1 MSWKFILI
9 KLKANLK
16 MFIKNKTWKSK
27 MLKQARLIN
36 ILIRKKNRKSMYLM
50 RTLQSIAY
58 FRARI
63 LRKKIKMIGSKAIA
77 WWTGKVK
84 NLIKLIIKALK
95 VCIKSLLA
103 VTLTLIIRERL
114 KIMKL
119 KTPIR
124 KKTKIILPTKSLKC
138 TKTNNKRHK

>member
-1 MSWKFILI
+1 M
-9 KLKANLK
+9 
-16 MFIKNKTWKSK
+16 
-27 MLKQARLIN
+27 
-36 ILIRKKNRKSMYLM
+36 
-50 RTLQSIAY
+50 
-58 FRARI
+58 
-63 LRKKIKMIGSKAIA
+63 
-77 WWTGKVK
+77 K

-119 KTPIR
+119 KIPIR

>member
-50 RTLQSIAY
+50 RTLQSIAN

-63 LRKKIKMIGSKAIA
+63 LRKKIKMIGCKAIA

-103 VTLTLIIRERL
+103 VTLTLIIRELL

-119 KTPIR
+119 KTPIQ
-124 KKTKIILPTKSLKC
+124 KKTKIILPTKSLKY

>member
-9 KLKANLK
+9 KLKVNLK

-50 RTLQSIAY
+50 RTLQSIAN
-58 FRARI
+58 FRART

-84 NLIKLIIKALK
+84 NLIKLIIKAHK

-119 KTPIR
+119 KIPIR